1 MFKEIIAISKNYAIV
16 KIDNVITDDLL
27 NLNVVFE
34 ENNKK
39 ILGEVDEIDNG
50 QIKVSFL
57 GEFISGKFQGGII
70 RKPSLTAKVR
80 IINQDELGEL
90 VGNNDKKSMT
100 LGLSPLYGNCP
111 IKIDIDDCYLGT
123 YIR

>member
-39 ILGEVDEIDNG
+39 ILGEVEEIMNG
-50 QIKVSFL
+50 EAETNFMMVLLENLVLILKL
-57 GEFISGKFQGGII
+57 
-70 RKPSLTAKVR
+70 
-80 IINQDELGEL
+80 ELL
-90 VGNNDKKSMT
+90 MLMN
-100 LGLSPLYGNCP
+100 
-111 IKIDIDDCYLGT
+111 
-123 YIR
+123 

>member
-39 ILGEVDEIDNG
+39 IKRRY
-50 QIKVSFL
+50 QY
-57 GEFISGKFQGGII
+57 Q
-70 RKPSLTAKVR
+70 
-80 IINQDELGEL
+80 
-90 VGNNDKKSMT
+90 
-100 LGLSPLYGNCP
+100 
-111 IKIDIDDCYLGT
+111 
-123 YIR
+123 

>member
-39 ILGEVDEIDNG
+39 MLQKVFILIVKMKSIM
-50 QIKVSFL
+50 
-57 GEFISGKFQGGII
+57 
-70 RKPSLTAKVR
+70 
-80 IINQDELGEL
+80 ELIHQVAEM
-90 VGNNDKKSMT
+90 K
-100 LGLSPLYGNCP
+100 
-111 IKIDIDDCYLGT
+111 
-123 YIR
+123 R